1 MIKTKI
7 LSLLLLI
14 MALPMMV
21 ACTDAHE
28 DNDGPIALTEEII
41 TGTWEITGSSAVS
54 DYFQAGCTAMF
65 RDKGICHGFHPDEDS
80 YTISGD
86 NIMTMNARTRTSL
99 YIYSLLSRETTKE
112 TITLRVHVSSV
123 IYKSSF
129 TIIMEKPNDEE
140 E

>member
-1 MIKTKI
+1 M
-7 LSLLLLI
+7 LLLI

-21 ACTDAHE
+21 ACS
-28 DNDGPIALTEEII
+28 DGHDDDDKPLSFTEEII

-99 YIYSLLSRETTKE
+99 YIYCLLSRETTKE
-112 TITLRVHVSSV
+112 TITLRVRVSSV
-123 IYKSSF
+123 LDKSSF

-140 E
+140 V

>member
-1 MIKTKI
+1 MKTKL
-7 LSLLLLI
+7 LSLLLI

-65 RDKGICHGFHPDEDS
+65 RDKGICHGFHPEEDS
-80 YTISGD
+80 YKIVGD
-86 NIMTMNARTRTSL
+86 NIQTYNSRTRTAL
-99 YIYSLLSRETTKE
+99 YAYSLLSKETNKE
-112 TITLRVHVSSV
+112 TITLRIRVTAVV
-123 IYKSSF
+123 DKSSF